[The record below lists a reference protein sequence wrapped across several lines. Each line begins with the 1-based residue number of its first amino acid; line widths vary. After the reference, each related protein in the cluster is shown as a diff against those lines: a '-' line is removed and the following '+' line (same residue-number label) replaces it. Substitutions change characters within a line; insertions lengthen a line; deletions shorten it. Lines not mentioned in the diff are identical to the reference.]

1 MPGASA
7 SGLGVGCGAFSSP
20 CIPSCPEGSDVDG
33 CDDGRCGDSGTC
45 AGVSSVSSSDIRVVF
60 AGGVNDAP

>member
-7 SGLGVGCGAFSSP
+7 SGLGVSCGAFSP
-20 CIPSCPEGSDVDG
+20 CISSCSEGGDVDG

-60 AGGVNDAP
+60 AVGVNDAP